1 MYCKN
6 CGEKLNEGVNFCF
19 KCGFKAG
26 DGNGYCDKCGV
37 KVNGTT
43 CYNCGNNFEDYTDD
57 INQNEDNGFNSNQN
71 YSNNYNNQGNYNTN
85 NSNQGYNNHNYN
97 NNPNYNQNYNNV
109 VRRPKSRIAAGILGI
124 LVGGLG
130 IHRFYL
136 GYIGIGIIQIVV
148 TILTCGAGSL
158 WGFIEG
164 ILILCGT
171 TITTDADGIP
181 LSDN

>member
-26 DGNGYCDKCGV
+26 DGNVYCDKCGV

-57 INQNEDNGFNSNQN
+57 INQNEDNGFNS
-71 YSNNYNNQGNYNTN
+71 
-85 NSNQGYNNHNYN
+85 
-97 NNPNYNQNYNNV
+97 NQNYNNV

>member
-19 KCGFKAG
+19 NCGVKAG
-26 DGNGYCDKCGV
+26 DGQGYCDRCGV
-37 KVNGTT
+37 KVSSNT
-43 CYNCGNNFEDYTDD
+43 CSNCGNIIE
-57 INQNEDNGFNSNQN
+57 
-71 YSNNYNNQGNYNTN
+71 NYNGNLNNDTYNNKNYN
-85 NSNQGYNNHNYN
+85 SSY
-97 NNPNYNQNYNNV
+97 V
-109 VRRPKSRIAAGILGI
+109 SKRPKSKVAAGILGI

-136 GYIGIGIIQIVV
+136 GYVGIGILQIVV
-148 TILTCGAGSL
+148 TILTCGAGSI

-171 TITTDADGIP
+171 TITTDVDGMP

>member
-6 CGEKLNEGVNFCF
+6 CGEKLNEDVNFCF
-19 KCGFKAG
+19 NCGFKSG
-26 DGNGYCDKCGV
+26 EGQGYCDRCGV
-37 KVNGTT
+37 KVNGAT
-43 CYNCGNNFEDYTDD
+43 CSNCGNVIESYNENLKKDDY
-57 INQNEDNGFNSNQN
+57 N
-71 YSNNYNNQGNYNTN
+71 
-85 NSNQGYNNHNYN
+85 
-97 NNPNYNQNYNNV
+97 NQNYNSNYV
-109 VRRPKSRIAAGILGI
+109 TRRQKSKVAAGVLGI

-136 GYIGIGIIQIVV
+136 GYVGIGILQIVV

-171 TITTDADGIP
+171 TITTDADGVP

>member
-19 KCGFKAG
+19 NCGFKSG
-26 DGNGYCDKCGV
+26 EGQGYCDKCGV
-37 KVNGTT
+37 KLNSST
-43 CYNCGNNFEDYTDD
+43 CSNCGNIIEDYKE
-57 INQNEDNGFNSNQN
+57 NLNRE
-71 YSNNYNNQGNYNTN
+71 
-85 NSNQGYNNHNYN
+85 GYN
-97 NNPNYNQNYNNV
+97 NQNYNSNYV
-109 VRRPKSRIAAGILGI
+109 ERKPKSKVAAGILGI

-136 GYIGIGIIQIVV
+136 GYVGIGILQIVV

-171 TITTDADGIP
+171 TITKDADGIP

>member
-1 MYCKN
+1 MYCRN

-19 KCGFKAG
+19 NCGFKSGEGLA
-26 DGNGYCDKCGV
+26 YCEKCGV
-37 KVNGTT
+37 KVKGST
-43 CYNCGNNFEDYTDD
+43 CENCGNVISEYKEESQENNKEYS
-57 INQNEDNGFNSNQN
+57 NSNNQQN
-71 YSNNYNNQGNYNTN
+71 YSNSNYNINSNSNYNNYV
-85 NSNQGYNNHNYN
+85 SK
-97 NNPNYNQNYNNV
+97 
-109 VRRPKSRIAAGILGI
+109 RPKSKIAAGILGI

-136 GYIGIGIIQIVV
+136 GYVGIGILQIVV

-164 ILILCGT
+164 ILILCGV
-171 TITTDADGIP
+171 TITTDSDGVP

>member
-26 DGNGYCDKCGV
+26 DGNVYCDKCGV

-71 YSNNYNNQGNYNTN
+71 YSNNYNK
-85 NSNQGYNNHNYN
+85 GYNNHNYN

>member
-19 KCGFKAG
+19 NCGFKSG
-26 DGNGYCDKCGV
+26 EGQGYCDRCGV
-37 KVNGTT
+37 KVNSAT
-43 CYNCGNNFEDYTDD
+43 CNNCGNVIEGYNEELNRNTYN
-57 INQNEDNGFNSNQN
+57 NQG
-71 YSNNYNNQGNYNTN
+71 YSNNYNNQNYN
-85 NSNQGYNNHNYN
+85 SNY
-97 NNPNYNQNYNNV
+97 V
-109 VRRPKSRIAAGILGI
+109 AKRPKSRVAAGILGI

-136 GYIGIGIIQIVV
+136 GYVGIGILQIVV

-158 WGFIEG
+158 WGFFEG

-171 TITTDADGIP
+171 TITTDADGVP

>member
-19 KCGFKAG
+19 NCGFKSG
-26 DGNGYCDKCGV
+26 EGQGYCDRCGV
-37 KVNGTT
+37 KVNEAT
-43 CYNCGNNFEDYTDD
+43 CSNCGNVIENYNEDLKKDTYN
-57 INQNEDNGFNSNQN
+57 NQNYSANNNQG
-71 YSNNYNNQGNYNTN
+71 YSNNYNNQNYNL
-85 NSNQGYNNHNYN
+85 NY
-97 NNPNYNQNYNNV
+97 V
-109 VRRPKSRIAAGILGI
+109 AKRPKSRVAAGILGI
-124 LVGGLG
+124 LVGGIG

-136 GYIGIGIIQIVV
+136 GYVGIGILQIVV

-171 TITTDADGIP
+171 TITTDADGVP

>member
-19 KCGFKAG
+19 NCGFKSG
-26 DGNGYCDKCGV
+26 EGQGYCDKCGV
-37 KVNGTT
+37 KVNSST
-43 CYNCGNNFEDYTDD
+43 CSNCGNVIEGY
-57 INQNEDNGFNSNQN
+57 NEDLNRET
-71 YSNNYNNQGNYNTN
+71 YN
-85 NSNQGYNNHNYN
+85 
-97 NNPNYNQNYNNV
+97 NQNYNSNYV
-109 VRRPKSRIAAGILGI
+109 ARRPKSKIAAGILGI

-136 GYIGIGIIQIVV
+136 GYVGIGILQIVV
-148 TILTCGAGSL
+148 TVLTCGAGSL

-171 TITTDADGIP
+171 TITTDADGVP

>member
-1 MYCKN
+1 MIITNRIKPSIN
-6 CGEKLNEGVNFCF
+6 KENLNREG
-19 KCGFKAG
+19 
-26 DGNGYCDKCGV
+26 
-37 KVNGTT
+37 
-43 CYNCGNNFEDYTDD
+43 YN
-57 INQNEDNGFNSNQN
+57 NQNYYTNNNQG
-71 YSNNYNNQGNYNTN
+71 YSNNYNNQNYN
-85 NSNQGYNNHNYN
+85 SNY
-97 NNPNYNQNYNNV
+97 V
-109 VRRPKSRIAAGILGI
+109 ERKPKSKVAAGILGI

-136 GYIGIGIIQIVV
+136 GYVGIGILQIVV

-171 TITTDADGIP
+171 TITKDADGIP

>member
-26 DGNGYCDKCGV
+26 DGNVYCDKCGV

-57 INQNEDNGFNSNQN
+57 INQNEDNGFN
-71 YSNNYNNQGNYNTN
+71 NNNNQV
-85 NSNQGYNNHNYN
+85 YNNHNYN

>member
-19 KCGFKAG
+19 NCGFKAG
-26 DGNGYCDKCGV
+26 EGQGYCDNCGV
-37 KVNGTT
+37 KVNGNT
-43 CYNCGNNFEDYTDD
+43 CGNCGNVIENYNEDLKENTYN
-57 INQNEDNGFNSNQN
+57 NQNYASNN
-71 YSNNYNNQGNYNTN
+71 NTSYSNNYNNQGN
-85 NSNQGYNNHNYN
+85 NQGY
-97 NNPNYNQNYNNV
+97 V
-109 VRRPKSRIAAGILGI
+109 TRRQKSKVAAGVLGI

-136 GYIGIGIIQIVV
+136 GYVGIGILQIVV
-148 TILTCGAGSL
+148 TFLTCGAESL

-171 TITTDADGIP
+171 TITTDADGVP

>member
-19 KCGFKAG
+19 NCGVKAG
-26 DGNGYCDKCGV
+26 DGQGYCDRCGV
-37 KVNGTT
+37 KVSSNT
-43 CYNCGNNFEDYTDD
+43 CSNCGNIIENY
-57 INQNEDNGFNSNQN
+57 NENLNNDAYNKN
-71 YSNNYNNQGNYNTN
+71 YSINDNKDYYN
-85 NSNQGYNNHNYN
+85 
-97 NNPNYNQNYNNV
+97 NQNYNSNYV
-109 VRRPKSRIAAGILGI
+109 SKRPRSKVAAGILGI

-136 GYIGIGIIQIVV
+136 GYVGIGILQIVV
-148 TILTCGAGSL
+148 TILTCGAGSI

-171 TITTDADGIP
+171 TITTDADGMP

>member
-19 KCGFKAG
+19 NCGFKSG
-26 DGNGYCDKCGV
+26 EGQGYCDRCGV
-37 KVNGTT
+37 KVNSAT
-43 CYNCGNNFEDYTDD
+43 CNNCGNVIEGY
-57 INQNEDNGFNSNQN
+57 NEELNRNTYNSN
-71 YSNNYNNQGNYNTN
+71 Y
-85 NSNQGYNNHNYN
+85 
-97 NNPNYNQNYNNV
+97 V
-109 VRRPKSRIAAGILGI
+109 AKRPKSRVAAGILGI

-136 GYIGIGIIQIVV
+136 GYVGIGILQIVV

-171 TITTDADGIP
+171 TITTDADGVP

>member
-19 KCGFKAG
+19 NCGFKSG
-26 DGNGYCDKCGV
+26 EGQGYCDRCGV
-37 KVNGTT
+37 KVNSAT
-43 CYNCGNNFEDYTDD
+43 CNNCGNVIEVYNEELN
-57 INQNEDNGFNSNQN
+57 INTYKNQD
-71 YSNNYNNQGNYNTN
+71 YSNNYNNQNYN
-85 NSNQGYNNHNYN
+85 SNY
-97 NNPNYNQNYNNV
+97 V
-109 VRRPKSRIAAGILGI
+109 AKRPKSKIAAGILGI

-136 GYIGIGIIQIVV
+136 GYVGIGILQIVV

-171 TITTDADGIP
+171 TITTDADGVP

>member
-19 KCGFKAG
+19 NCGFKSG
-26 DGNGYCDKCGV
+26 EGQGYCDKCGV
-37 KVNGTT
+37 KVNSST
-43 CYNCGNNFEDYTDD
+43 CSNCGNVIEGY
-57 INQNEDNGFNSNQN
+57 NEDLNRES
-71 YSNNYNNQGNYNTN
+71 YN
-85 NSNQGYNNHNYN
+85 
-97 NNPNYNQNYNNV
+97 NQNYNSNYV
-109 VRRPKSRIAAGILGI
+109 TRRPKSKIAAGILGI

-136 GYIGIGIIQIVV
+136 GYVGIGILQIVV
-148 TILTCGAGSL
+148 TVLTCGAGSL

-171 TITTDADGIP
+171 TITTDADGVP

>member
-19 KCGFKAG
+19 NCGFKAG
-26 DGNGYCDKCGV
+26 EGQGYCENCGV
-37 KVNGTT
+37 RVNGAT
-43 CYNCGNNFEDYTDD
+43 CSNCGNVIENYKEDLKENT
-57 INQNEDNGFNSNQN
+57 
-71 YSNNYNNQGNYNTN
+71 YNNQGN
-85 NSNQGYNNHNYN
+85 NQGY
-97 NNPNYNQNYNNV
+97 V
-109 VRRPKSRIAAGILGI
+109 TRRQKSKVAAGILGI

-136 GYIGIGIIQIVV
+136 GYVGIGILQIVV

-171 TITTDADGIP
+171 TITTDADGVP
-181 LSDN
+181 LTDN

>member
-19 KCGFKAG
+19 NCGFKAG
-26 DGNGYCDKCGV
+26 EGQGYCNNCGV
-37 KVNGTT
+37 KVNGAT
-43 CYNCGNNFEDYTDD
+43 CGNCGNVIESYKE
-57 INQNEDNGFNSNQN
+57 EDNSSNSFTSSQGYSNNENN
-71 YSNNYNNQGNYNTN
+71 YSNNNQSYNNQNYG
-85 NSNQGYNNHNYN
+85 SNYVTRKQ
-97 NNPNYNQNYNNV
+97 
-109 VRRPKSRIAAGILGI
+109 KSKIAAGILGI

-136 GYIGIGIIQIVV
+136 GYVGIGILQIVV

-171 TITTDADGIP
+171 TITTDADGVP

>member
-1 MYCKN
+1 MEQLVVIRNVIESYNEEFK
-6 CGEKLNEGVNFCF
+6 EK
-19 KCGFKAG
+19 
-26 DGNGYCDKCGV
+26 D
-37 KVNGTT
+37 T
-43 CYNCGNNFEDYTDD
+43 YN
-57 INQNEDNGFNSNQN
+57 NQNYSANNNQG
-71 YSNNYNNQGNYNTN
+71 YSNNYNNQNYN
-85 NSNQGYNNHNYN
+85 SNY
-97 NNPNYNQNYNNV
+97 V
-109 VRRPKSRIAAGILGI
+109 AKRPKSKVAAGILGI

-136 GYIGIGIIQIVV
+136 GYVGIGILQIVV

-171 TITTDADGIP
+171 TITTDADGVP

>member
-19 KCGFKAG
+19 
-26 DGNGYCDKCGV
+26 KCGV

-85 NSNQGYNNHNYN
+85 NNNQGYNNHNYN

>member
-37 KVNGTT
+37 KVNSAT
-43 CYNCGNNFEDYTDD
+43 CDNCGNIIENYNKD
-57 INQNEDNGFNSNQN
+57 NEFNNNQN
-71 YSNNYNNQGNYNTN
+71 YSSNYNNQGNYNTN
-85 NSNQGYNNHNYN
+85 YNNQGYNNNTNYN
-97 NNPNYNQNYNNV
+97 NNPNHNPNNG

-171 TITTDADGIP
+171 TITADADGMP